1 MNTAIDSPSYWDE
14 MYKNNQA
21 GWDLKSSNPV
31 FEEILRKNNLINP
44 GKIMIIGCGKGYDAV
59 AAAKAGYK
67 VTAVDFSPFAIDF
80 AKDLAERE
88 NVQVNFLIEDFFN
101 LNHNFENKFDIVYD
115 YTTFCAVNPERRN
128 EYAKTVSSI
137 LKPNGK
143 LLALLFP
150 VEKRVGGPPYG
161 IDVIEF
167 YKLFSKYLKLE
178 FSSKQIN
185 SIKPRRGREVL
196 QIYVKK

>member
-1 MNTAIDSPSYWDE
+1 
-14 MYKNNQA
+14 MYKNDQA

-31 FEEILRKNNLINP
+31 FNEILRENKLINP
-44 GKIMIIGCGKGYDAV
+44 GEILIIGCGKGYDAV
-59 AAAKAGYK
+59 AAAKAGYQ
-67 VTAVDFSPFAIDF
+67 VTAVDFSSFAIDF
-80 AKDLAERE
+80 AKNLAVQE
-88 NVQVNFLIEDFFN
+88 NVLINFLVEDFYN
-101 LNHNFENKFDIVYD
+101 LNYSFENKFDIVYD
-115 YTTFCAVNPERRN
+115 YTTFCAVNPKRRN
-128 EYAKTVSSI
+128 EYAETVSSI
-137 LKPNGK
+137 LKPGGK

-150 VEKRVGGPPYG
+150 VEKREGGPPYG

-196 QIYVKK
+196 QVYVKK